1 MREQGN
7 MEEVVEVG
15 MGLGLQLREL
25 PEVQELL
32 EVLVDRHILGIL
44 WVRGNRGGLGFHRIL

>member
-1 MREQGN
+1 MREQGS

-15 MGLGLQLREL
+15 MGLGQQLREL

-44 WVRGNRGGLGFHRIL
+44 

>member
-1 MREQGN
+1 MREQGS
-7 MEEVVEVG
+7 MKEVVEVG
-15 MGLGLQLREL
+15 MGLGQQLREL

-44 WVRGNRGGLGFHRIL
+44 

>member
-1 MREQGN
+1 MREQGS
-7 MEEVVEVG
+7 MEEVVGVG
-15 MGLGLQLREL
+15 MGLGQQLREL

-44 WVRGNRGGLGFHRIL
+44 